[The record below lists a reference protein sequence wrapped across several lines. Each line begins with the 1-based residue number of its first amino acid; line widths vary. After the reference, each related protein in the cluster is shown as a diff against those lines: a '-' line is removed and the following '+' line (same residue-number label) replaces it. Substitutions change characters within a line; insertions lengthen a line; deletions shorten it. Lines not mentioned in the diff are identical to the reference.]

1 MQSSNIAYVP
11 ALDHIRAYAALLALF
26 YHGLQ
31 LFWHQAAYGSLFDAT
46 HWLAT
51 ANPLLALLVEG
62 HTAVALFM
70 VLSGFIFTWGA
81 KGRNIVYRSFI
92 RNRLLRTYPL
102 FIALIVLGISAMPE
116 RFSWQAL
123 LTTVFG
129 LANMA
134 GHLDISPFSAMF
146 WAVAVEWHFY
156 LLFPFLLLFL
166 NGRGAGYLLGLIAL
180 VLAWRSIAW
189 LLTGEV
195 RELAYFTIAG
205 RLDQFLIGM
214 LAGAWCAREDS
225 VPAPAWIF
233 PLVAA
238 LVIAAVWL
246 FHRAG
251 GWPQDNALRIAW
263 GTFEGALWAAFL
275 VAYLGFARETG
286 DHLKTVFK
294 ADPDMAMAHC
304 LKGYFFLLFTVPESP
319 RWLFSKGDR
328 DQARVILTKACGAE
342 MAEADLYQWEQQMD
356 GAAETR
362 DVDEETRNSGGL
374 VNPRACLTG
383 PPGGGTGLYTLTIVW
398 RGAGEM
404 EPTEIEGCDDG
415 MNGTNL
421 YGSAAAPTNDLYR
434 RATTTTFFVTI

>member
-31 LFWHQAAYGSLFDAT
+31 LFWHQAVHGAVFDAS

-51 ANPLLALLVEG
+51 GNPLLAVVVEG

-129 LANMA
+129 FANMP

-233 PLVAA
+233 PVVAV

-263 GTFEGALWAAFL
+263 GTVEAALWAAFL
-275 VAYLGFARETG
+275 VAYLGFARLIPAPVSRLIASVG
-286 DHLKTVFK
+286 IVSYSIYLLHFVVIYVI
-294 ADPDMAMAHC
+294 AV
-304 LKGYFFLLFTVPESP
+304 KGWYLDF
-319 RWLFSKGDR
+319 
-328 DQARVILTKACGAE
+328 A
-342 MAEADLYQWEQQMD
+342 
-356 GAAETR
+356 
-362 DVDEETRNSGGL
+362 
-374 VNPRACLTG
+374 TG
-383 PPGGGTGLYTLTIVW
+383 PVVDALLTTLLLATPVTLVL
-398 RGAGEM
+398 AALSYHL
-404 EPTEIEGCDDG
+404 IERPF
-415 MNGTNL
+415 L
-421 YGSAAAPTNDLYR
+421 ALRSSYYR
-434 RATTTTFFVTI
+434 